1 MIIREA
7 PVPIKEEPV
16 PAAADEYMTTKDAAA
31 YLKLH
36 VKTLQKWVRL
46 GVFPHIPLPG
56 VGKDYRFSKALIDNW
71 ARSRALGKE

>member
-16 PAAADEYMTTKDAAA
+16 PAAADEYMTTKEAAA

-46 GVFPHIPLPG
+46 VSSLTFHFPESGRITGFQKP
-56 VGKDYRFSKALIDNW
+56 
-71 ARSRALGKE
+71 